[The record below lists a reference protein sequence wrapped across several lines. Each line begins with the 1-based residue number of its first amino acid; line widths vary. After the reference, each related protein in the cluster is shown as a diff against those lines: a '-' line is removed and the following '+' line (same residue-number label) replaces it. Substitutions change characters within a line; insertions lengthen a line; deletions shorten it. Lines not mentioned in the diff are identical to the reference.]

1 MDNMGGNDCPPCLVW
16 RGLELPKLRAHPDF
30 KDVQFIHVEKAV
42 MSAVPPRFFLPAEA
56 IPYKA
61 KLDAASGGMSGSP
74 QVAVL
79 VNGEVYDY
87 FLGTKSAEEVL
98 LMIRSIQTDT
108 PYPFERCIQRRDS
121 RHCVVKGN

>member
-1 MDNMGGNDCPPCLVW
+1 M
-16 RGLELPKLRAHPDF
+16 ELPKLRAHPDF